1 VPRSKDG
8 RWTRVCE
15 VCGEEFQALR
25 TNQRTCPLPKPCRAR
40 LPHNTGGSRAKADL
54 APRICQN
61 PECGIEFIPVR
72 ENQIAHVHACLLKC
86 PSYIEAQREHD
97 RMPARRKR
105 QNELRRSRAGD
116 PKVKAANRRQNLA
129 RHGITP
135 EEYDVKLASQDGR
148 CAICGNPPNPQGI
161 RAASCLHLDHDH
173 ATGVHRDL
181 LCVNC
186 NQGLGRF
193 KDDPDLLRAAADYIG
208 RHRVITSEVQAAT

>member
-1 VPRSKDG
+1 
-8 RWTRVCE
+8 
-15 VCGEEFQALR
+15 
-25 TNQRTCPLPKPCRAR
+25 
-40 LPHNTGGSRAKADL
+40 
-54 APRICQN
+54 
-61 PECGIEFIPVR
+61 
-72 ENQIAHVHACLLKC
+72 
-86 PSYIEAQREHD
+86 
-97 RMPARRKR
+97 
-105 QNELRRSRAGD
+105 
-116 PKVKAANRRQNLA
+116 VKAANRRQNLA